1 MITFI
6 SAIVAISS
14 IAVII
19 SVALQESSQ
28 VGLGTMDGS
37 AGGSDWGANRGTSK
51 KEMLKRVT
59 MGSSAVFFVATIALA
74 VIS

>member
-1 MITFI
+1 MVTFI

-14 IAVII
+14 LVVIG
-19 SVALQESSQ
+19 SVVVQESSQ

-51 KEMLKRVT
+51 KEMLKKIT
-59 MGSSAVFFVATIALA
+59 MVSSAVFFVSTIALSI
-74 VIS
+74 VL

>member
-1 MITFI
+1 MVTFI
-6 SAIVAISS
+6 SLIVAISS

-19 SVALQESSQ
+19 SVVLQESSQ

-51 KEMLKRVT
+51 KEMLKKVT
-59 MGSSAVFFVATIALA
+59 MVSSAVFFISTIVLA